1 MLARLL
7 ASQNYAIISIPIAK
21 AVGLEAAFLLHH
33 LLSHYDFFAKSNQ
46 LIEHKGQ
53 SFFYATV
60 DDIEEKTTL
69 SKERQA
75 TAIKKLLEAGL
86 IEQSNFGVPCRRHF
100 AIPENFESVLF
111 QLAGKP
117 LTGSRESRQLDS
129 EKTAN
134 CTAEKPPTINSIKNS
149 IKDNTFSKEKDISV
163 FSEKIFESENQP
175 QPQAIEP
182 EKKEKEK
189 KVAPKKEKDETPD
202 EDSQTEDFVA
212 LGSLPAYVSM
222 ETLKLKGVSSQVW
235 GGFVQSVTKRL
246 GKKRLKR
253 NLFEQWIKKL
263 FNAVSVIPDQ
273 IMLEH
278 FVEYECKPSWTSPF
292 FSGYLEKMQKDCKSA
307 NLPLKTNQS
316 TTQNQNSQNGTTN
329 QSNSERFEYKPG
341 QVREYFTKTNGLSGL

>member
-1 MLARLL
+1 
-7 ASQNYAIISIPIAK
+7 
-21 AVGLEAAFLLHH
+21 
-33 LLSHYDFFAKSNQ
+33 
-46 LIEHKGQ
+46 
-53 SFFYATV
+53 
-60 DDIEEKTTL
+60 
-69 SKERQA
+69 
-75 TAIKKLLEAGL
+75 
-86 IEQSNFGVPCRRHF
+86 
-100 AIPENFESVLF
+100 
-111 QLAGKP
+111 
-117 LTGSRESRQLDS
+117 
-129 EKTAN
+129 
-134 CTAEKPPTINSIKNS
+134 
-149 IKDNTFSKEKDISV
+149 
-163 FSEKIFESENQP
+163 
-175 QPQAIEP
+175 
-182 EKKEKEK
+182 
-189 KVAPKKEKDETPD
+189 
-202 EDSQTEDFVA
+202 
-212 LGSLPAYVSM
+212 M